1 MAAVQAVARRL
12 LQQPVAGFIQP
23 DARGDGHLVAGPH
36 QPDAGVGGATTEPA
50 ALIQVLQAGTGHQG
64 FGEREHV
71 ITVEIGEQ
79 QNAGHEE
86 TSLTGEPS
94 I

>member
-1 MAAVQAVARRL
+1 MAS
-12 LQQPVAGFIQP
+12 
-23 DARGDGHLVAGPH
+23 PH
-36 QPDAGVGGATTEPA
+36 QPDTGVGGTAAEPA

-64 FGEREHV
+64 FGEGEHV

-86 TSLTGEPS
+86 TSLTGDPS